1 MINLTLFA
9 QILAFLFAWYV
20 MQRYLWPHA
29 ISAYD
34 EEHGGMT
41 NLKTS
46 VTFAQDQV
54 AIQEAMTVGEWQTIA
69 RACRKAA
76 KVPEIDLGPLRLA
89 QEPLPEINRQE
100 LQNVAD
106 KLADT
111 LIKQVPHA

>member
-20 MQRYLWPHA
+20 MDRYLWPHA

-41 NLKTS
+41 NLKAS

-76 KVPEIDLGPLRLA
+76 KVPEVALGSLRSEHEQLPVID
-89 QEPLPEINRQE
+89 QQE
-100 LQNVAD
+100 LQDAAD

-111 LIKQVPHA
+111 LVKRVPHA